1 MPSIAPA
8 ALQSLLDASGL
19 AVFLLQAGRDLQS
32 CNTLA
37 SQWWAEAGEA
47 ERQELQQWCAAA
59 PAAALS
65 PSRPAVPRE
74 TTLVWA
80 VPQRRVLQVR
90 SVALAGEGAES
101 VTAVYLQD
109 ITQAHDIDRMKSD
122 FLSAAAHEL
131 RTPLASIY
139 GFAELML
146 LRTMAPEKQ
155 KDLLGTIHRQAKS
168 LMELINELLDL
179 SRIEA
184 RQGKDLHIAPCAV
197 ADLVEGTVSGLHYK
211 ADKHRLYCE
220 LTHGEYIV
228 LADAEKTRQAL
239 LNVLS
244 NAVKYSPLGGD
255 ITVSTVQRS
264 VAGSLQVGLR
274 VSDQGLGMSEEQCR
288 RAFERFYRAEPLGDI
303 PGTGLGL
310 SLVQEI
316 MQLQSG
322 EVALDSVL
330 GEGTTVTLW
339 LPSPGGP
346 ELGAEP
352 ELNYP
357 VH

>member
-1 MPSIAPA
+1 MPSRPA
-8 ALQSLLDASGL
+8 AQMQALLDASGQ
-19 AVFLLQAGRDLQS
+19 AVFTFQAGNPLQPANS
-32 CNTLA
+32 LA
-37 SQWWAEAGEA
+37 RQWWAVAGADEQ
-47 ERQELQQWCAAA
+47 RELQQWCDQAQA
-59 PAAALS
+59 PLC
-65 PSRPAVPRE
+65 E
-74 TTLVWA
+74 TTIIWA
-80 VPQRRVLQVR
+80 SPQRRVLQVR
-90 SVALAGEGAES
+90 SVALAEDAS
-101 VTAVYLQD
+101 ALYLQD
-109 ITQAHDIDRMKSD
+109 ITEAHDIDRMKSD

-146 LRTMAPEKQ
+146 VRTMAPEKQ

-168 LMELINELLDL
+168 LMDLINELLDL

-184 RQGKDLHIAPCAV
+184 RQGKDLSIAPCTV
-197 ADLVEGTVSGLHYK
+197 ASLVESTVSGLHFK
-211 ADKHRLYCE
+211 IEKHRLHTA
-220 LTHGEYIV
+220 LAHGDSVV
-228 LADAEKTRQAL
+228 LVDADKTRQAL

-244 NAVKYSPLGGD
+244 NAVKYSPRGGD
-255 ITVSTVQRS
+255 VTVSTELRISDGQT
-264 VAGSLQVGLR
+264 QVGVR
-274 VSDQGLGMSEEQCR
+274 VADQGLGMNEEQCR

-322 EVALDSVL
+322 AVELVSTP

-339 LPSPGGP
+339 LP
-346 ELGAEP
+346 LMGADAP
-352 ELNYP
+352 STDPQPPYP

>member
-1 MPSIAPA
+1 VPSPLAPL
-8 ALQSLLDASGL
+8 LQALLDASGQ
-19 AVFLLQAGRDLQS
+19 AMFALQAGGKLQP

-37 SQWWAEAGEA
+37 VQWWGAAAASE
-47 ERQELQQWCAAA
+47 QLELQQWCAQSQG
-59 PAAALS
+59 PL
-65 PSRPAVPRE
+65 RE

-80 VPQRRVLQVR
+80 NPQRRVLQVR
-90 SVALAGEGAES
+90 SVAVDGDVS
-101 VTAVYLQD
+101 AVYLQD
-109 ITQAHDIDRMKSD
+109 ITEAHDIDRMKSD

-139 GFAELML
+139 GFTELML
-146 LRTMAPEKQ
+146 VRTMSPEKQ
-155 KDLLGTIHRQAKS
+155 KELLGTIHRQAKS
-168 LMELINELLDL
+168 LMDLINELLDL

-184 RQGKDLHIAPCAV
+184 RQGKDLSIAPCTV
-197 ADLVEGTVSGLHYK
+197 ASLVEGTVSGLHYK
-211 ADKHRLYCE
+211 ADKHRLHTALE
-220 LTHGEYIV
+220 HGDSVV
-228 LADAEKTRQAL
+228 LVDADKTRQAL

-255 ITVSTVQRS
+255 VTVTTDLRN
-264 VAGSLQVGLR
+264 AGGQPQVGLR
-274 VSDQGLGMSEEQCR
+274 VTDQGLGMDEEQCR

-322 EVALDSVL
+322 AVELVSTP

-339 LPSPGGP
+339 LPLLES
-346 ELGAEP
+346 GALRADAQVP
-352 ELNYP
+352 YP